1 MTIGRKLAKAFLWI
15 LGLTLALYAVAL
27 IAIPFL
33 VEPDPIETRV
43 LPERD
48 LELLTEAV
56 GWYEIEPGACVLLTY
71 AADGNLAF
79 VSLQGEPTLQR
90 FELIEPD
97 RFVWSPGQEQRGR
110 DVRLVRG
117 EASEVTALEWMNESN
132 EPRLAPRCDG
142 PYEPRDASYASGDVA
157 LSGTLFVPTTPGPH
171 PGAVIIHGSGTSHR
185 DNLWYLQIAHHLL
198 SREIA
203 VLLPDKRGSGLSS
216 GEWRLAGFE
225 DFVAD
230 TNSGV
235 EWVRQQPEID
245 PSRVGLVGVSQGGS
259 WIAPMA
265 AADRTDLPFVVSLSG
280 ATVTPNQQIAH
291 ESVQTLAQ
299 MGFPKLVAI
308 ALQPIASAVPK
319 ARRPVWW
326 DKNGDV
332 DPIPYW
338 ERVRAPV
345 LVLFGREDERDN
357 VPVQTSVDRLASMKA
372 RSDSDITVQVF
383 DGVGHGFR
391 EPGQQEIHPDVLQTL
406 ADWVLMRVEEDRE

>member
-1 MTIGRKLAKAFLWI
+1 MSATRTVTKIFLWI
-15 LGLTLALYAVAL
+15 LGLTIALYALAV
-27 IAIPFL
+27 IATPFV
-33 VEPDPIETRV
+33 VEPDPLEPRV

-48 LELLTEAV
+48 LELLTDAV
-56 GWYEIEPGACVLLTY
+56 GWYEIEPGACFLLTY
-71 AADGNLAF
+71 AADGKLAF
-79 VSLQGEPTLQR
+79 VSLEGDPTLQR

-97 RFVWSPGQEQRGR
+97 RFVWSPGQEERGR

-117 EASEVTALEWMNESN
+117 EASEVTALEWMDESN

-142 PYEPRDASYASGDVA
+142 PYEPRDASYANGDVA

-171 PGAVIIHGSGTSHR
+171 PAAVIIHGSGTSHR

-216 GEWRLAGFE
+216 GEWRQAGFE

-230 TNSGV
+230 TNAGV

-265 AADRTDLPFVVSLSG
+265 AANRSDLPFVVSLSG
-280 ATVTPNQQIAH
+280 ATVTPNQQLAH
-291 ESVQTLAQ
+291 ESVQTLVQ
-299 MGFPKLVAI
+299 QGFPRLVAI

-326 DKNGDV
+326 EKNGNV
-332 DPIPYW
+332 NPIPYW
-338 ERVRAPV
+338 VQVEAPV
-345 LVLFGREDERDN
+345 LVLYGREDERDN
-357 VPVQTSVDRLASMKA
+357 VPVQASVDRLAPLQA
-372 RSDSDITVQVF
+372 QRGADFTVEVF

-391 EPGQQEIHPDVLQTL
+391 EPGSRQIRPDVLEL
-406 ADWVLMRVEEDRE
+406 LGDWIAQHVQPR

>member
-1 MTIGRKLAKAFLWI
+1 MSIGRKVAGILLWI
-15 LGLTLALYAVAL
+15 LGLTVALYVLAL
-27 IAIPFL
+27 IAIPFV
-33 VEPDPIETRV
+33 VEPDHIEPRIQ
-43 LPERD
+43 PERNAK
-48 LELLTEAV
+48 LLTEAV
-56 GWYEIEPGACVLLTY
+56 GWYQIEPGACVLLTY

-79 VSLQGEPTLQR
+79 VSLKGDPTLQR

-97 RFVWSPGQEQRGR
+97 RFVWSPGQKERGR

-117 EASEVTALEWMNESN
+117 EASKITALEWMDESS

-142 PYEPRDASYASGDVA
+142 PYEPRDASYANGDVA
-157 LSGTLFVPTTPGPH
+157 LSGTLFVPKTPGTH
-171 PGAVIIHGSGTSHR
+171 PAAVIIHGSGTSHR

-225 DFVAD
+225 DFVGD
-230 TNSGV
+230 TNAGV
-235 EWVRQQPEID
+235 EWVRHQPDID

-280 ATVTPNQQIAH
+280 ATVSPNQQLAH

-308 ALQPIASAVPK
+308 ALQPIANAVPK

-338 ERVRAPV
+338 EKVEAPV
-345 LVLFGREDERDN
+345 LVLYGREDEKDN
-357 VPVQTSVDRLASMKA
+357 VPVQTSVDRLTSMQGQP
-372 RSDSDITVQVF
+372 DSEFTIQVF

-391 EPGQQEIHPDVLQTL
+391 EPGSKQIRPDVLELLGSWIGQH
-406 ADWVLMRVEEDRE
+406 AVSQD

>member
-1 MTIGRKLAKAFLWI
+1 MSISRTITKTLLWI
-15 LGLTLALYAVAL
+15 LGLTIALYAALL

-33 VEPDPIETRV
+33 IEPDTIETRV

-48 LELLTEAV
+48 LELLTHAI

-79 VSLQGEPTLQR
+79 VSLEGDPTLQR

-97 RFVWSPGQEQRGR
+97 RFVWSPGQEERGR

-117 EASEVTALEWMNESN
+117 EASEVTALEWRDESN
-132 EPRLAPRCDG
+132 VPRLAPRCDG
-142 PYEPRDASYASGDVA
+142 PYEPRDASYTNGDLA

-171 PGAVIIHGSGTSHR
+171 PAAVIIHGSGTSHR
-185 DNLWYLQIAHHLL
+185 DNLWYLQIAHQLL

-216 GEWRLAGFE
+216 GEWRLARFE

-230 TNSGV
+230 TNAGV
-235 EWVRQQPEID
+235 EWVRQQPDID

-259 WIAPMA
+259 WIAPLA
-265 AADRTDLPFVVSLSG
+265 AADRIDLPFVVSLSG
-280 ATVTPNQQIAH
+280 ATVTPNQQLAH
-291 ESVQTLAQ
+291 ESTQTLVQ
-299 MGFPKLVAI
+299 QGFPNLVAV

-319 ARRPVWW
+319 QRRNVWW
-326 DKNGDV
+326 EKNGDL

-338 ERVRAPV
+338 ERVEAPV
-345 LVLFGREDERDN
+345 LMLYGRGDEQDN
-357 VPVQTSVDRLASMKA
+357 VPVQTSVDRLAPLQA
-372 RSDSDITVQVF
+372 QRGPDFTVEVF

-391 EPGQQEIHPDVLQTL
+391 EPGSRQIRPDILEL
-406 ADWVLMRVEEDRE
+406 LGDWIAQHAQAG

>member
-1 MTIGRKLAKAFLWI
+1 MSIGRRVSRILLWI
-15 LGLTLALYAVAL
+15 VGLTIALYVLAL
-27 IAIPFL
+27 IAIPFV
-33 VEPDPIETRV
+33 VEPDPIEPRA

-48 LELLTEAV
+48 LEVLSEAV

-79 VSLQGEPTLQR
+79 VSLEGDPTLQR
-90 FELIEPD
+90 FELIEPN
-97 RFVWSPGQEQRGR
+97 RFVWSPGQEERGR

-117 EASEVTALEWMNESN
+117 EASEVTALEWRDENN

-142 PYEPRDASYASGDVA
+142 PYEPRDASYANGEVA

-171 PGAVIIHGSGTSHR
+171 PAAVIIHGSGTSHR

-230 TNSGV
+230 TEAGV
-235 EWVRQQPEID
+235 GFVRSQPDID

-265 AADRTDLPFVVSLSG
+265 AADRTDLSFVVSLSG
-280 ATVTPNQQIAH
+280 ATVTPNQQLAH
-291 ESVQTLAQ
+291 ESVQTLVQ
-299 MGFPKLVAI
+299 QGFPRLVAI
-308 ALQPIASAVPK
+308 TLQPIASAVPK

-326 DKNGDV
+326 EKNGDV
-332 DPIPYW
+332 DPIPFW
-338 ERVRAPV
+338 EQVEAPV
-345 LVLFGREDERDN
+345 LVLYGREDERDN
-357 VPVQTSVDRLASMKA
+357 VPVQTSVDRLTSMKG
-372 RSDSDITVQVF
+372 RPDSDVTIQVF
-383 DGVGHGFR
+383 DGVGHGFT
-391 EPGQQEIHPDVLQTL
+391 EPGSRQIRPDVLQL
-406 ADWVLMRVEEDRE
+406 LGDWVTEHAQP

>member
-1 MTIGRKLAKAFLWI
+1 MGATRTVTKIFLWI
-15 LGLTLALYAVAL
+15 LGLTIALYAFAV
-27 IAIPFL
+27 IAIPFV
-33 VEPDPIETRV
+33 VEPDPIEPRV

-48 LELLTEAV
+48 LELLTDAV

-79 VSLQGEPTLQR
+79 VSLEGDPTLQS

-97 RFVWSPGQEQRGR
+97 RFVWSPGGEERGR

-117 EASEVTALEWMNESN
+117 EASEVTALEWMDESN
-132 EPRLAPRCDG
+132 ELRLAPRCDG
-142 PYEPRDASYASGDVA
+142 PYEPRDASYANDDVA

-203 VLLPDKRGSGLSS
+203 VLLPDKRGSGLSA

-230 TNSGV
+230 TKAGV

-265 AADRTDLPFVVSLSG
+265 AANRSDLPFVVSLSG
-280 ATVTPNQQIAH
+280 ATVTPNQQLAH
-291 ESVQTLAQ
+291 ESVQTLVQ
-299 MGFPKLVAI
+299 QGFPRLVAI

-326 DKNGDV
+326 EKNGDV

-338 ERVRAPV
+338 EQVEAPV
-345 LVLFGREDERDN
+345 LVLYGRDDEKDN
-357 VPVQTSVDRLASMKA
+357 VPVQTSVDRLTTMKA
-372 RSDSDITVQVF
+372 QSDSDITVQVF

-391 EPGQQEIHPDVLQTL
+391 EPGSREIRPDALQL
-406 ADWVLMRVEEDRE
+406 LGDWVTKQAQP